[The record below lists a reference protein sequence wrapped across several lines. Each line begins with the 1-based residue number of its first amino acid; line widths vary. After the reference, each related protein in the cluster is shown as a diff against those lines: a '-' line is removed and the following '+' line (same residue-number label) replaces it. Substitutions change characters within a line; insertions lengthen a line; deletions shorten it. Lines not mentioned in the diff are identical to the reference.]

1 MNTPPTILVVD
12 DEPLFVDVL
21 TRFLRREGYDVRA
34 ASNGLEALEI
44 VKHALPD
51 LITLGATMPEMDG
64 FTACHFLKKDERT
77 ARIPILMITGLDERE
92 YRARGLEVGA
102 DDYITKPLNQSVLRA
117 RIRALLHIS

>member
-34 ASNGLEALEI
+34 ASNGLEALEL
-44 VKHALPD
+44 VTHALPD
-51 LITLGATMPEMDG
+51 LITLGAIMPEMDG
-64 FTACHFLKKDERT
+64 FTACDLLKKDART

-92 YRARGLEVGA
+92 YRARGLAAGA
-102 DDYITKPLNQSVLRA
+102 DDYIAKPFSQSVLRT
-117 RIRALLHIS
+117 RIRALLHIP